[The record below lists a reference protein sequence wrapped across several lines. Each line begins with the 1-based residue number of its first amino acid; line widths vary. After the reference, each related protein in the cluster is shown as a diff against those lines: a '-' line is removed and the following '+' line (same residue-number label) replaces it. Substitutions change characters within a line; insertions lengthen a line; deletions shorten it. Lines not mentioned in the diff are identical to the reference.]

1 MNSLLSCSCGHTLE
15 HHLSDGGCDRCA
27 CPQTRTEA
35 LDALVDA
42 VRDALPD
49 EKSHSFRTTASGR
62 TLRMV
67 P

>member
-1 MNSLLSCSCGHTLE
+1 MNSLLSCACGHTLE

-27 CPQTRTEA
+27 CTHSRSEA

-42 VRDALPD
+42 VRDAPPD
-49 EKSHSFRTTASGR
+49 EKPHSFRMTASGR
-62 TLRMV
+62 TLRML